1 MKKLLLTS
9 SFLLILFSVNAQE
22 TEVEVDS
29 NHFYWTEDAK
39 LHWSDFQGKVEESS
53 NLAALATMALP
64 YKFETEV
71 ESKIDF
77 TIQVYFIKS
86 DSWAKKEEE
95 NDLLLKHQQL
105 HFDIAELHRR
115 KVVKELINSEIN
127 SDNYKATLKQ
137 IVGRFWGDEY
147 PKMQNQYDDDSN
159 FSQNIKGQIEWIKFV
174 KEELEKLHEYQS
186 TNFTLNL
193 NSIEE

>member
-39 LHWSDFQGKVEESS
+39 LKWSDFHGKVEEGS

-64 YKFETEV
+64 YKFETDN
-71 ESKIDF
+71 ESNIDF

-86 DSWAKKEEE
+86 ESWAKKEEE

-115 KVVKELINSEIN
+115 KVVKKLINSEIN
-127 SDNYKATLKQ
+127 SDNYRATLKQ
-137 IVGRFWGDEY
+137 IVGRYWGDEY

-159 FSQNIKGQIEWIKFV
+159 FSQNIKGQIDWMKFV
-174 KEELEKLHEYQS
+174 NKELEKLKEYQA
-186 TNFTLNL
+186 TNFILNL
-193 NSIEE
+193 NNSDE

>member
-1 MKKLLLTS
+1 M
-9 SFLLILFSVNAQE
+9 FNINAQE
-22 TEVEVDS
+22 AEMEMEADS
-29 NHFYWTEDAK
+29 NHLYWTVDAK

-64 YKFETEV
+64 YKFETDV